1 VRRLDSATLLA
12 TWERGLAEDPV
23 GRGVLLLSA
32 LTGSPP
38 DEVATWDLGRRD
50 TVLAGLLRAA
60 IGPVA
65 WTCTVCDRCG
75 ERLDV
80 PLDLSPV
87 ADAPLRPVGEVLT
100 TSVDGA
106 AVRFRLPTSD
116 DLRGLPASLG
126 PAAAALLARCIVDA
140 PGDGAGGPEADR
152 IDPDPGR
159 DPDSDRDDCGGADD
173 GGGAGAVGRR
183 AGAAVIAAVEAAL
196 EAACPTGAVR
206 VTVACPACG
215 APTSAA
221 LDLPVLVWAEVETRA
236 STLLGEVHALAR
248 AYGWTEPDVLAL
260 SPERRAAYLE
270 LVGA

>member
-1 VRRLDSATLLA
+1 
-12 TWERGLAEDPV
+12 
-23 GRGVLLLSA
+23 
-32 LTGSPP
+32 
-38 DEVATWDLGRRD
+38 
-50 TVLAGLLRAA
+50 
-60 IGPVA
+60 
-65 WTCTVCDRCG
+65 
-75 ERLDV
+75 
-80 PLDLSPV
+80 
-87 ADAPLRPVGEVLT
+87 VLT

-152 IDPDPGR
+152 IDPDR
-159 DPDSDRDDCGGADD
+159 ERACDPDPDPDPDRDDY